1 MCSNSLYKAE
11 KKLNFTDKMIKFQP
25 SNSLNLCK
33 LKYFFQPKAKEC
45 VTKLAIKEEPIEGLY
60 GENEEEFDAMQSP
73 LYYATAEYDNYDSN
87 QQYEDVKEDLIKLK
101 KFRCTTCNKTFQH
114 LHHLKRHV
122 SSVNI
127 RVI

>member
-1 MCSNSLYKAE
+1 
-11 KKLNFTDKMIKFQP
+11 
-25 SNSLNLCK
+25 
-33 LKYFFQPKAKEC
+33 
-45 VTKLAIKEEPIEGLY
+45 
-60 GENEEEFDAMQSP
+60 MQSP

-122 SSVNI
+122 SSVNTKYLSSSSTYAAHTGCFNTECTSLNQNFKY
-127 RVI
+127 